1 MISPCSSNPTTYID
15 LLYASMS
22 IVSSTYLNMFHMNQ
36 NLEKLQTMRN
46 IGTQIAILY
55 AKNDTKQY

>member
-15 LLYASMS
+15 LLNASMS

-46 IGTQIAILY
+46 IGTQITILY

>member
-1 MISPCSSNPTTYID
+1 MK
-15 LLYASMS
+15 
-22 IVSSTYLNMFHMNQ
+22 Q